1 MLVSALFKVRWIL
14 LFLVCERDLRLVN
27 IDFKSPL
34 NAKHVRV
41 MSRLKLIAIVTKKL
55 SFSMLHQV
63 FKLLVDLSFPFIA
76 NIP

>member
-1 MLVSALFKVRWIL
+1 MLVSALLKVRWIL
-14 LFLVCERDLRLVN
+14 LFLVSERDFRFKN
-27 IDFKSPL
+27 IDFKSPF
-34 NAKHVRV
+34 NAKHVRI
-41 MSRLKLIAIVTKKL
+41 MSWLKFIAVVTKKL

>member
-1 MLVSALFKVRWIL
+1 MLVSALLKVRWVL
-14 LFLVCERDLRLVN
+14 LFLVSERDLRFVN

-41 MSRLKLIAIVTKKL
+41 MSWLKLIAVVVKKL

-63 FKLLVDLSFPFIA
+63 LKLLVDLSFPFIA